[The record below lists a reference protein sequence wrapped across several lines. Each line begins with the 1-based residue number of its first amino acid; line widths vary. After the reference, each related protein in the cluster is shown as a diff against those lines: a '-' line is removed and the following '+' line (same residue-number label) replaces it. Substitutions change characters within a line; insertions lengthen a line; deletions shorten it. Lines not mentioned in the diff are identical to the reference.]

1 MSESKKRL
9 TESVSALVDG
19 EVSELELHRILKELA
34 LEGSID
40 PADLTDQAIANK
52 WSRYNLSSQAM
63 ANTPLAGKDI
73 SQSVSAA
80 IANEKTYSNNFIQ
93 QFIQA
98 KSVGRFAVAASVA
111 FMAIIGVQQLNNVS
125 PMQNE
130 AFQTAGSA
138 ENSVDQLQRPANQFP
153 TGFQPMIEAR
163 TVNAGGAFKTSQPPA
178 KLIKLYVPSTETKV
192 SQLGLK
198 SSYIEDQAISEPKA
212 ADDKLLPE
220 DSTSK

>member
-34 LEGSID
+34 LEGSSD
-40 PADLTDQAIANK
+40 PADLTDQSVVNK
-52 WSRYNLSSQAM
+52 WSRYNLTSQAM
-63 ANTPLAGKDI
+63 VNTPLAGKDI

-80 IANEKTYSNNFIQ
+80 VANEKTYSNNFIQ
-93 QFIQA
+93 QVIQT

-138 ENSVDQLQRPANQFP
+138 ENSADQLQRPANQFP
-153 TGFQPMIEAR
+153 TGFQPLIEAR
-163 TVNAGGAFKTSQPPA
+163 TVNAGGAFKTSQQPA
-178 KLIKLYVPSTETKV
+178 KLIKLYVPSTDAKA
-192 SQLGLK
+192 SQLGSK
-198 SSYIEDQAISEPKA
+198 SSYVEDQTVFESNTDEDNLSPKESIA
-212 ADDKLLPE
+212 K
-220 DSTSK
+220 

>member
-1 MSESKKRL
+1 MSESKQRL

-34 LEGSID
+34 LEGSSD
-40 PADLTDQAIANK
+40 PADLTDQSIANK
-52 WSRYNLSSQAM
+52 WSRYNLTSQAM

-73 SQSVSAA
+73 SQSVSAD

-93 QFIQA
+93 QVIQT

-138 ENSVDQLQRPANQFP
+138 KNSADQLQRPANQFP
-153 TGFQPMIEAR
+153 TGFQPLIEAR

-178 KLIKLYVPSTETKV
+178 KLIKLYVPSTDAKA

-198 SSYIEDQAISEPKA
+198 SSYVEDQTVLKSNTDEGNLSPKESIA
-212 ADDKLLPE
+212 K
-220 DSTSK
+220 

>member
-34 LEGSID
+34 LEGSSD

-93 QFIQA
+93 QFIQT

-138 ENSVDQLQRPANQFP
+138 KNSADQLQRPANQFP
-153 TGFQPMIEAR
+153 TGFQPLIEAR

-178 KLIKLYVPSTETKV
+178 KLIKLYVPSTDAKA

-198 SSYIEDQAISEPKA
+198 PSYVEDQTVLESNTVEDNLSPKESIA
-212 ADDKLLPE
+212 K
-220 DSTSK
+220 

>member
-1 MSESKKRL
+1 MSESKQRL

-34 LEGSID
+34 LEGSSD

-52 WSRYNLSSQAM
+52 WSRYNLTSQAM

-80 IANEKTYSNNFIQ
+80 IANEKTYSNHFIQ
-93 QFIQA
+93 QVIQTR
-98 KSVGRFAVAASVA
+98 SVGRFAVAASVA

-138 ENSVDQLQRPANQFP
+138 ENSADQLQRPANQFP
-153 TGFQPMIEAR
+153 TGFQPLIEAR
-163 TVNAGGAFKTSQPPA
+163 TVNAGGAFKTSQQPA
-178 KLIKLYVPSTETKV
+178 KLIKLYVPSTDAKA
-192 SQLGLK
+192 SQLGSK
-198 SSYIEDQAISEPKA
+198 SSYVEDQTVFESNTDEDNLSPKESIA
-212 ADDKLLPE
+212 K
-220 DSTSK
+220 

>member
-1 MSESKKRL
+1 MNKSKKGL

-34 LEGSID
+34 LEGSSD

-80 IANEKTYSNNFIQ
+80 VANEKTYSNNFIQ
-93 QFIQA
+93 QVIQT

-138 ENSVDQLQRPANQFP
+138 KNSADQLQRPANQFP
-153 TGFQPMIEAR
+153 TGFQPLIEAR

-178 KLIKLYVPSTETKV
+178 KLIKLYVPSTDAKA

-198 SSYIEDQAISEPKA
+198 PSYVEDQTVLESNTVEDNLSPKESIA
-212 ADDKLLPE
+212 K
-220 DSTSK
+220 